1 MEILNGWN
9 NTNGQ
14 NPEKKVKSLN
24 QILLISFFNKNKD
37 IMFDKLMAAQ
47 QKAEEIKKR
56 LDTVSVF
63 AEVEGGAIKVTST
76 ANKTIT
82 AIEINEDFFKGAD
95 KEELEELLLTA
106 INKVLVQAENVS
118 ATEMQSATQD
128 MLGGLG
134 GMFGN

>member
-1 MEILNGWN
+1 
-9 NTNGQ
+9 
-14 NPEKKVKSLN
+14 
-24 QILLISFFNKNKD
+24 
-37 IMFDKLMAAQ
+37 MFDKLMAAQ

-63 AEVEGGAIKVTST
+63 AEVEGGAIKVTAT
-76 ANKTIT
+76 ANKAIT

-106 INKVLVQAENVS
+106 VNKVLQQAEDVS
-118 ATEMQSATQD
+118 ANEMQSATKD